1 MNYSK
6 PKSYLVG
13 PQEKKYIYIISAYCS
28 VLAALI
34 NANLKIMLLYEKIY
48 MFLKQ
53 EDKDLIKT

>member
-13 PQEKKYIYIISAYCS
+13 PQEKKKKIISAYCS

-34 NANLKIMLLYEKIY
+34 NANLKIMVLYEKIY